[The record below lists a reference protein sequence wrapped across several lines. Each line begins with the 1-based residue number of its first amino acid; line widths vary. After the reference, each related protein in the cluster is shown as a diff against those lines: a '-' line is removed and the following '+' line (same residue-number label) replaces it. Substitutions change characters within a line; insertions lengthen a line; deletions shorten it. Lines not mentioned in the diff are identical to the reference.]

1 MGLDDSVV
9 FFDGEFR
16 PYGSVRLGLLTHALN
31 YGTGCLGGM
40 RAYWSQSEQRLRL
53 VQPIAHFE
61 RLRASAGILG
71 LSLPHSPEELRDI
84 AIELL
89 RRNRCREDVYLRPLL
104 FVSEETLPCYTAG
117 LRTSLSLCAVPF
129 GSYVALDR
137 GLRAVVST
145 WRRVPDVALPARAKI
160 AGTYVNAT
168 LAKDEA
174 IAAGVDEAITLTM
187 GGKVSE
193 GSAENVFIRR
203 GGVFSTPSVT
213 CDILEGITRRLVMT
227 LIREELRMDVIER
240 EIDRSELYCSDEIV
254 LCGTGAQ
261 VASVV
266 EIDHR
271 PIGGGSVGACAKR
284 LQELYFGAV
293 RGEVPRYLDW
303 SVPV

>member
-1 MGLDDSVV
+1 MAIDESVV

-16 PYGSVRLGLLTHALN
+16 PYASVRLGLLTHALN

-40 RAYWSQSEQRLRL
+40 RAYWSAPEQRLRL

-61 RLRASAGILG
+61 RLQASARIVG
-71 LSLPHSPEELRDI
+71 LSLPRSPQELTEV
-84 AIELL
+84 ALELL
-89 RRNRCREDVYLRPLL
+89 RRNGWREDVYLRPML
-104 FVSEETLPCYTAG
+104 FVSDEALPCHTTG
-117 LRTSLSLCAVPF
+117 MRTSFSLCAVPF

-137 GLRAVVST
+137 GLRAIVSS
-145 WRRVPDVALPARAKI
+145 WRRVPDAALPARAKI

-187 GGKVSE
+187 AGKVSE

-203 GGVFSTPSVT
+203 GGVFATPSVT

-227 LIREELRMDVIER
+227 LIRNELGMEVAER
-240 EIDRSELYCSDEIV
+240 EVDRSELYCSDEVV

-261 VASVV
+261 LASVV

-271 PIGGGSVGACAKR
+271 PIGGGSVGPCGRR
-284 LQELYFGAV
+284 LQELYFAAV
-293 RGEVPRYLDW
+293 RGELTRYLDW